1 MVKYSYPPAERKTMK
16 IIYNPSLDP
25 YFNLA
30 AEEYLLRRAAEDIF
44 MLWRNDRS
52 VIIGRNQNAYAE
64 VNTKAAEKK
73 GVKIARRLTGGG
85 AVFHDA
91 GNVNFTFI
99 SPASPSGKNA
109 PMADFADFAAPVI
122 KALSSF
128 GTSAAPG
135 GRNDILCDGAKISG
149 CAACSVPLH
158 EGSSATLRHGT
169 LLFSADISEMADV
182 LNVNRLKLESKGIAS
197 VKSRVANIASLPSYR
212 GPRDTENF
220 IDALLRFA
228 EGEFGGMTTFLTD
241 EEKSGVTALRNEKYA
256 TWDWIWGE
264 NPSMSDVRERRYP
277 FGTLSVAMNSRRGR
291 IESIRIT
298 GDFFSDGDVAGL
310 ESALTGA
317 LLRRDEIEAALSAAG
332 AEKIICGCTAADLAE
347 LIAG

>member
-1 MVKYSYPPAERKTMK
+1 MK

-30 AEEYLLRRAAEDIF
+30 AEEYLLRHAGENIF

-64 VNTKAAEKK
+64 VNTAAAEEK

-99 SPASPSGKNA
+99 SPGGENY

-122 KALSSF
+122 KALASF

-149 CAACSVPLH
+149 CAACSYPL
-158 EGSSATLRHGT
+158 GDGRRGVLRHGT
-169 LLFSADISEMADV
+169 LLFSADISEMAEV
-182 LNVNRLKLESKGIAS
+182 LNVNRLKMESKGIAS
-197 VKSRVANIASLPSYR
+197 VKSRVANIASLPSYH
-212 GPRDTENF
+212 GPREVEAF
-220 IDALLRFA
+220 ISALLTFA
-228 EGEFGGMTTFLTD
+228 EGEFF
-241 EEKSGVTALRNEKYA
+241 SSVTALSPDEQREIAVLRDEKYA
-256 TWDWIWGE
+256 SWDWIWGE
-264 NPSMSDVRERRYP
+264 NPEATDVREGRFS
-277 FGTLSVAMNSRRGR
+277 FGTLSAAINSRRGI
-291 IESIRIT
+291 IENIRIT
-298 GDFFSDGDVAGL
+298 GDFFSEGDVAEL
-310 ESALTGA
+310 ESALIGA
-317 LLRRDEIEAALSAAG
+317 PLRRDRLEEIFTAAG
-332 AEKIICGCTAADLAE
+332 ADKIICGCTAAALAE
-347 LIAG
+347 LISQ